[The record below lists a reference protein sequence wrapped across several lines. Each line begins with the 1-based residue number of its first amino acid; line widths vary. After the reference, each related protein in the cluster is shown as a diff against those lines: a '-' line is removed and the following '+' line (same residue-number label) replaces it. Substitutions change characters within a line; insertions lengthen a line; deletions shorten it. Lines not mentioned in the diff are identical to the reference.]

1 MKTLR
6 SPCAPVRGPAKP
18 WMAGLCTTLSAA
30 HLFACRKM
38 RSRAEGILAD
48 LSVDTAIARPARVF
62 EGGRSAITHG
72 A

>member
-30 HLFACRKM
+30 YLFACRKM
-38 RSRAEGILAD
+38 RSRAEGTWPIS
-48 LSVDTAIARPARVF
+48 LSTPPLPDRRECSREAEVP
-62 EGGRSAITHG
+62 
-72 A
+72 